1 MGILTLNSREVP
13 KKQEIGLFN
22 TVFTLLFLSGLCCFK
37 DIRGFLWLVYGRRV
51 VFGEIIRIADGNNPP
66 SHFQQLSNIP

>member
-1 MGILTLNSREVP
+1 MGILTLNSMEVP

-37 DIRGFLWLVYGRRV
+37 DIRGFL
-51 VFGEIIRIADGNNPP
+51 
-66 SHFQQLSNIP
+66 